1 MNSSFSDNLKS
12 LRQSLLL
19 TQKEFS
25 KRVGITP
32 STISAYEKGEKNP
45 TLDTLIKISQEFNIS
60 LDELCGFNKNTHN
73 NIPKVETYPEIF
85 VLLEQLYNLA
95 QFTFIDFEI
104 KTDHSGDPVGIKIYI
119 DDDLMVDFM
128 SEYKTMLD
136 LKNKG
141 SINDNI
147 FDEWYNSKLCKYN
160 DIVIKRPIDFY
171 VENHL

>member
-60 LDELCGFNKNTHN
+60 LDELCGFNKDTHN
-73 NIPKVETYPEIF
+73 NIPKVETYSELF
-85 VLLEQLYNLA
+85 VMLEHLYNLDKLG
-95 QFTFIDFEI
+95 INFEVRYGI
-104 KTDHSGDPVGIKIYI
+104 GGAPVEIVIYI
-119 DDDLMVDFM
+119 DDNLVLDFM
-128 SEYKTMLD
+128 SEYETMVT

-160 DIVIKRPIDFY
+160 DITIKQK
-171 VENHL
+171 EQ